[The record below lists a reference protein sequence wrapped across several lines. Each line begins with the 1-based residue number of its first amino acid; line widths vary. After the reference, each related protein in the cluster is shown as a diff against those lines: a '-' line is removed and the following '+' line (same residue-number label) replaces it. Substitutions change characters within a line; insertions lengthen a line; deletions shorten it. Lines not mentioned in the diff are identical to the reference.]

1 MIPNPI
7 LFNDNVIMIVLVA
20 CCVFILAAVMIPKAI
35 RHRKQVKQN
44 ETTKP
49 APEEQEATKE
59 KVTPIE
65 KQEIEMV
72 IIPTDKISFEKS
84 MADYKRRFVVHTKE
98 PRSNKTVGI
107 RTKYHKRIAQIVEF
121 IGDDDVS
128 IFSYLDNVLKHHFET
143 YHNEISE
150 HYKNYD
156 DDYLLPKS

>member
-1 MIPNPI
+1 
-7 LFNDNVIMIVLVA
+7 
-20 CCVFILAAVMIPKAI
+20 VFILAAVMIPKAI

-49 APEEQEATKE
+49 APQELDATTE
-59 KVTPIE
+59 KVAPIE
-65 KQEIEMV
+65 KQKVEM
-72 IIPTDKISFEKS
+72 IIISNDKISFEKS
-84 MADYKRRFVVHTKE
+84 MADYKRRFVVNTKE
-98 PRSNKTVGI
+98 PRCNKTVGI

>member
-7 LFNDNVIMIVLVA
+7 LYNDNVIMIALVV
-20 CCVFILAAVMIPKAI
+20 CCVLILAAVMIPKAI

-44 ETTKP
+44 ETAKP
-49 APEEQEATKE
+49 APEE
-59 KVTPIE
+59 KVTSIE
-65 KQEIEMV
+65 TQEIEMV
-72 IIPTDKISFEKS
+72 IVPTDKISFEKS

-98 PRSNKTVGI
+98 PRCNKTVGI
-107 RTKYHKRIAQIVEF
+107 RTKYHKRIAQVVEF
-121 IGDDDVS
+121 IGDDEVS

>member
-7 LFNDNVIMIVLVA
+7 LYNDNLVMTVLVV

-44 ETTKP
+44 ETTKR
-49 APEEQEATKE
+49 ASEEQEATKE
-59 KVTPIE
+59 KVAPIE
-65 KQEIEMV
+65 KQEVEM
-72 IIPTDKISFEKS
+72 IIVPNGKISFEKS
-84 MADYKRRFVVHTKE
+84 MADYKRRFVVRTKE
-98 PRSNKTVGI
+98 PRCNKTVAI

-143 YHNEISE
+143 YHDEISE

-156 DDYLLPKS
+156 DDYLIPKS

>member
-7 LFNDNVIMIVLVA
+7 LFNDNVIMIALVV
-20 CCVFILAAVMIPKAI
+20 CCVLILAAVMIPKAI

-44 ETTKP
+44 ETAKP
-49 APEEQEATKE
+49 AAEEQEATKE

-72 IIPTDKISFEKS
+72 IVPTDKISFEKY
-84 MADYKRRFVVHTKE
+84 MADYKRRFVVQTKE
-98 PRSNKTVGI
+98 PRCNKTVGI

>member
-7 LFNDNVIMIVLVA
+7 LYNDNTIMFGLVV
-20 CCVFILAAVMIPKAI
+20 CCVIILAIVMIPKAI
-35 RHRKQVKQN
+35 RHRKRVKQN
-44 ETTKP
+44 ENEQP
-49 APEEQEATKE
+49 APTEEQ
-59 KVTPIE
+59 KV
-65 KQEIEMV
+65 EI
-72 IIPTDKISFEKS
+72 IIVPNDKISFEKS
-84 MADYKRRFVVHTKE
+84 MADYKRRFVVRTKE
-98 PRSNKTVGI
+98 PRCNKTVGI

-143 YHNEISE
+143 YHDKISE

>member
-1 MIPNPI
+1 
-7 LFNDNVIMIVLVA
+7 VLAV
-20 CCVFILAAVMIPKAI
+20 VMIPKAI
-35 RHRKQVKQN
+35 RHRKRIKQN
-44 ETTKP
+44 ESEKP
-49 APEEQEATKE
+49 APDEQETTKE
-59 KVTPIE
+59 KVAPIE
-65 KQEIEMV
+65 KREVEIV
-72 IIPTDKISFEKS
+72 IVPNDKISFEKS
-84 MADYKRRFVVHTKE
+84 MADYKRRFVVRTKE

-143 YHNEISE
+143 YHDEISE